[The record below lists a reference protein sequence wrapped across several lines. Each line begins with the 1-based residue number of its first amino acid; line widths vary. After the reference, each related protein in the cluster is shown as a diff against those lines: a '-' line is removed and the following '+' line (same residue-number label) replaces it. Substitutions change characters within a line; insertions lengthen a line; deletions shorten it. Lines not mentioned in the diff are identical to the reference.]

1 MKTKFTKEKRLL
13 EVTFNEEID
22 QHVSDKLRR
31 KIDDEIEKYLPRE
44 VIFDFGCISFMDSSA
59 IGMILRK
66 VQANKNDRWRIKN
79 YKC

>member
-31 KIDDEIEKYLPRE
+31 KIDD
-44 VIFDFGCISFMDSSA
+44 
-59 IGMILRK
+59 
-66 VQANKNDRWRIKN
+66 
-79 YKC
+79 

>member
-1 MKTKFTKEKRLL
+1 MKTEYTKEKRTLK
-13 EVTFNEEID
+13 VIFTEEID
-22 QHVSDKLRR
+22 QDISDKLRR

-66 VQANKNDRWRIKN
+66 VQTNKTHRF
-79 YKC
+79 

>member
-1 MKTKFTKEKRLL
+1 MKTEYTKEKRTLK
-13 EVTFNEEID
+13 VIFTEEID
-22 QHVSDKLRR
+22 QDISDKLRR

-66 VQANKNDRWRIKN
+66 VQTNKTHRFWFKN
-79 YKC
+79 S